1 MFFLFAVNKKTLT
14 FGVEFVPLRGKQRN
28 HIVSLNGK
36 SYVRK
41 EKINRKKEQK
51 FAMSMGNVTS
61 K

>member
-14 FGVEFVPLRGKQRN
+14 LGVEFVPLRGKQRK

-36 SYVRK
+36 RDVKK
-41 EKINRKKEQK
+41 EKIHRKKEQK